1 MLYHTIGSG
10 VDTHPCQKEKLLMR
24 CSASMLLDPQRLLQS
39 PHLSTAVSP
48 HSPRRPDRPSG
59 CYPQANK
66 PFQFPTSSL
75 QASSYMPASHKQVPE
90 AETATVCAQEQ
101 TSPLMLT
108 VLTILHVEGAGCA
121 QFTALG
127 GTGDRSSNC
136 ISMRLCKGRQHQAHV
151 SNPEVPSPEHGV
163 KWKELIIT
171 WVGTNGWESTGEILH
186 LAHLLCVMPEVKPK
200 REDS

>member
-1 MLYHTIGSG
+1 MS
-10 VDTHPCQKEKLLMR
+10 

-59 CYPQANK
+59 CNPQANK

-75 QASSYMPASHKQVPE
+75 QASSCMPASHKQVPE
-90 AETATVCAQEQ
+90 AEATTVHAQEQ
-101 TSPLMLT
+101 TSSLMLT

-121 QFTALG
+121 QFAALG
-127 GTGDRSSNC
+127 GTRDSPSSSTC
-136 ISMRLCKGRQHQAHV
+136 ISMGLCKGTRQHQAHV

-163 KWKELIIT
+163 K
-171 WVGTNGWESTGEILH
+171 
-186 LAHLLCVMPEVKPK
+186 
-200 REDS
+200 